1 MTIYIDL
8 IFSVL
13 NLSIPP
19 AVKDVLIVAN
29 DTLYNQYLT
38 GTMYVL
44 PDRCNDYLLI
54 YRPLFND
61 MISYYAGLKRP
72 LYHVLQLQ
80 SSLRNVNQNPSD
92 TVSVSPEYPQLVIEN
107 PQRSQGQFFTEE
119 QLNYIRQHP
128 NNTEEAIYNEF
139 LRSKKEGLKLTAE
152 QKSLRAREVRA
163 MHFYQ
168 AIQEVRAEGPIPQK

>member
-1 MTIYIDL
+1 
-8 IFSVL
+8 
-13 NLSIPP
+13 
-19 AVKDVLIVAN
+19 
-29 DTLYNQYLT
+29 
-38 GTMYVL
+38 MYVL

-61 MISYYAGLKRP
+61 MISYYTGLKRP

-80 SSLRNVNQNPSD
+80 TSLRNVNQNPSD

-128 NNTEEAIYNEF
+128 NNTQEAIYNEF
-139 LRSKKEGLKLTAE
+139 LRSKKEGLKLTTE

-163 MHFYQ
+163 MRFYQ
-168 AIQEVRAEGPIPQK
+168 AIQEVRAEGPTPQK